1 MATDHGR
8 ELRSPALDA
17 RKGRRRHQRTR
28 KGASVEQ
35 VVTDKGAAPRIARL
49 VTEVLAPVVL
59 IFVITLIV
67 YLYAAGL

>member
-1 MATDHGR
+1 
-8 ELRSPALDA
+8 
-17 RKGRRRHQRTR
+17 
-28 KGASVEQ
+28 VEQ